1 VELRDDENFKY
12 DPNAPLPEDKLMETT
27 PLQQHTVEIPMYEG
41 DFTQSQPLEEEGELE
56 EDEEGEDPREDV
68 QKFSEAHQLPTPETT
83 PGPSNEPLY
92 TEQPERPVC
101 QPQHRPSR
109 DIREDIDKSNIVKG
123 SRSRKP
129 RREAYMVQL
138 NKPRDSPSGY
148 STAFIASI
156 LENKNDNLPREQIHR
171 NQLPHPPRTWRKHP
185 DLRKLQLRNIT
196 TYVKR
201 ILSRPLIDQKTHK

>member
-1 VELRDDENFKY
+1 MASRSKVGYLVGYQASNIFKVWFPQERKVVESRDVDFDENSKY

-92 TEQPERPVC
+92 TEQPERPVH
-101 QPQHRPSR
+101 QLQHHPSR
-109 DIREDIDKSNIVKG
+109 EIRGDIDKSNIVKG
-123 SRSRKP
+123 SRTRKP

-138 NKPRDSPSGY
+138 NKPPDSLFDSLH
-148 STAFIASI
+148 SFNA
-156 LENKNDNLPREQIHR
+156 
-171 NQLPHPPRTWRKHP
+171 RK
-185 DLRKLQLRNIT
+185 
-196 TYVKR
+196 
-201 ILSRPLIDQKTHK
+201 